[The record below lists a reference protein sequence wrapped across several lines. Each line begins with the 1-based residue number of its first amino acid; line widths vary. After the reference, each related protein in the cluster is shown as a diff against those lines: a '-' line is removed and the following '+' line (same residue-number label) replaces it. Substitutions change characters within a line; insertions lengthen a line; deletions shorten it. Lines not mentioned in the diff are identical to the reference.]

1 MQDRIRTKD
10 AIAFFGN
17 IKKMADALGIYPQG
31 IYRWGEFVPPLRHYQ
46 ISELMARRPNGGE

>member
-1 MQDRIRTKD
+1 MNGRIRTED

-46 ISELMARRPNGGE
+46 ISELMAVQQPSGE

>member
-1 MQDRIRTKD
+1 MQDRIKTED

-46 ISELMARRPNGGE
+46 ISEMMNRRPSGE